1 MTLAEKI
8 TVLSGM
14 MDGDETNET
23 LTAYLR
29 VAEELILNILYPTE
43 SNREHLAVPDRYSMN
58 QIQIAA
64 YLISKRGAE
73 GETQRTENGIRHHWG
88 SADVPEAM
96 IKHITPFCGV
106 VK

>member
-1 MTLAEKI
+1 
-8 TVLSGM
+8 
-14 MDGDETNET
+14 
-23 LTAYLR
+23 
-29 VAEELILNILYPTE
+29 
-43 SNREHLAVPDRYSMN
+43 MN